1 MGLAVCVIEGD
12 GIGPEVVAAARTVLE
27 RTGLDFEWRIQ
38 VVGEEAFAREGT
50 ALPARV
56 VEAVRESGLALKGPT
71 ATPVGAG
78 FASVNVAL
86 RKELDLYL
94 GVRPCRAFEGAPAAV
109 AGTDLVVVRMNHE
122 DLYAGFELAPDD
134 PRTRALLE
142 SFGERAAS
150 LGDDTGVS
158 LKPLSS
164 SGARRAARAAMRF
177 ARDAGRARV
186 TVVHKANV
194 MRQTDGLFLAAAR
207 EVAAEFPELE
217 VDDQL
222 VDSACAELVRRPGEY
237 DLLLLPTLYGDIV
250 SDIGAVL
257 AGGLG
262 MAPGANLG
270 DGCAVFEPVHG
281 VVTKHAGRARANPIA
296 SILSGALL
304 LRHAG
309 EADAAARV
317 ERAVADVVRE
327 GATVTYDIA
336 AGEPASTPE
345 VAEAIAARL

>member
-1 MGLAVCVIEGD
+1 VTTPVCVIEGD
-12 GIGPEVVAAARTVLE
+12 GVGPEVVAAARAVLE
-27 RTGLDFEWRIQ
+27 RTGVDLEWRFQ
-38 VVGEEAFAREGT
+38 VVGEQALAREGT
-50 ALPARV
+50 ALPAAV
-56 VEAVRESGLALKGPT
+56 VDAVRECGLALKGPT

-86 RKELDLYL
+86 RRELDLYL
-94 GVRPCRAFEGAPAAV
+94 GVRPCKAYAGTPAV
-109 AGTDLVVVRMNHE
+109 ASETDLMVIRMNHE

-134 PRTRALLE
+134 LRTTALLR
-142 SFGERAAS
+142 SFGDKAAA

-164 SGARRAARAAMRF
+164 SGARRAARGAMRF
-177 ARDAGRARV
+177 ARDAGRTRV

-217 VDDQL
+217 VDDRL
-222 VDSACAELVRRPGEY
+222 VDSACAELVRRPEKY
-237 DLLLLPTLYGDIV
+237 DVLLLPTLYGDIV

-262 MAPGANLG
+262 MVPGANLG
-270 DGCAVFEPVHG
+270 DECAVFEPVHG
-281 VVTKHAGRARANPIA
+281 VVAKHAGASRANPVA
-296 SILSGALL
+296 AILCGALL

-309 EADAAARV
+309 EADAADRV
-317 ERAVADVVRE
+317 EHAVAGVVAE
-327 GATVTYDIA
+327 GTTVTYDIA
-336 AGEPASTPE
+336 AGEPASTSE
-345 VAEAIAARL
+345 VAEAIAARV